1 MKRSLLSAIL
11 VAALAGLLPACGGA
25 QPQASNSQATPVKT
39 DDKII
44 AEAKVVPARRAAL
57 SFQIG
62 GTIAGVLVKE
72 GDQISAGQAIARLD
86 DATRAVNLARAEAQL
101 KAAEARLQDLTDGP
115 RQEDIAAA
123 QAQLRQAQA
132 QLKQTLESVTPEDIA
147 SAQAQIEAAQA
158 TLARLR
164 AGSNSSDVRA
174 IQAQLQ
180 QAQASLAAQR
190 DQLSAGKTNA
200 ELQLR
205 QAADRLVEAQT
216 AYSTTKYQWEYV
228 ERTGNDPINPSI
240 ADATRPG
247 KTKANKL
254 NDFQRQQYHDAFVQV
269 QSNLNSAELA
279 VQQARVAAESARQ
292 GEINGLQAAE
302 ASVTSAQA
310 NLERTMSAVLS
321 EQLAQARSQLAQ
333 TRASLTRLRGV
344 QRDNQIAIMQ
354 AAVDAAQAN
363 LARITAPPQ
372 PSELTALEAQ
382 VEAAKAERD
391 AAKIE
396 LDQAELKAP
405 FNGLIA
411 ALDVRVGE
419 TISPNTAV
427 AQLADTTSWQIETTD
442 LTELS
447 VTQVHA
453 GDRVQLTFDALPK
466 VELSGRVLQVKE
478 FGENHQGD
486 IVYRAIVVPDK
497 VDTRLRWNMTA
508 SAAIS
513 PSTSAASATD
523 PPR

>member
-1 MKRSLLSAIL
+1 
-11 VAALAGLLPACGGA
+11 
-25 QPQASNSQATPVKT
+25 
-39 DDKII
+39 
-44 AEAKVVPARRAAL
+44 
-57 SFQIG
+57 
-62 GTIAGVLVKE
+62 
-72 GDQISAGQAIARLD
+72 
-86 DATRAVNLARAEAQL
+86 
-101 KAAEARLQDLTDGP
+101 
-115 RQEDIAAA
+115 
-123 QAQLRQAQA
+123 
-132 QLKQTLESVTPEDIA
+132 
-147 SAQAQIEAAQA
+147 
-158 TLARLR
+158 
-164 AGSNSSDVRA
+164 
-174 IQAQLQ
+174 
-180 QAQASLAAQR
+180 
-190 DQLSAGKTNA
+190 
-200 ELQLR
+200 
-205 QAADRLVEAQT
+205 
-216 AYSTTKYQWEYV
+216 
-228 ERTGNDPINPSI
+228 
-240 ADATRPG
+240 
-247 KTKANKL
+247 
-254 NDFQRQQYHDAFVQV
+254 
-269 QSNLNSAELA
+269 LNSAELA

-310 NLERTMSAVLS
+310 NLERTISAVLS

-333 TRASLTRLRGV
+333 ARASLTRLRRV
-344 QRDNQIAIMQ
+344 QPDNQTATMQ
-354 AAVDAAQAN
+354 AGGDAAQAN
-363 LARITAPPQ
+363 PARIPAPPQ

-442 LTELS
+442 LTELN

-453 GDRVQLTFDALPK
+453 GDRVQLTLDALPK